1 MEGTYR
7 RKFSGS
13 NRHTS
18 VAVAAAVN
26 DPDVLRDNLA
36 ASPLLVKKNIPLII
50 KQGYQSAARA
60 YNAALD
66 HVAAD
71 VVIFAHQDVYLP
83 QGWGKKLLLTVQWL
97 ELHGKN
103 WGVLGVV
110 GKDTADNLVGGA
122 WSGGQHSKI
131 ETEFSNPMPIV
142 SIDEVVIVVRKDSG
156 LRFDIDLPGFHLY
169 GTDIVQLA
177 LDAGLEA
184 YVFDGPVVHNHP
196 WRTKSGWSY
205 ARAYRYM
212 QRKWWKKLPIY
223 TTGPTIT
230 RSGSPILRNWYG
242 EIKMHIIRKFRPIP
256 ATWRKRHPHP
266 SRIAANMGYEDQ
278 E

>member
-1 MEGTYR
+1 M
-7 RKFSGS
+7 SS
-13 NRHTS
+13 TS
-18 VAVAAAVN
+18 LGIVAAVN
-26 DPDVLRDNLA
+26 DDDILASNLA
-36 ASPLLVKKNIPLII
+36 VSPLIVEKAIPLVVER
-50 KQGYQSAARA
+50 GYQSAATA
-60 YNAALD
+60 YNTALD
-66 HVAAD
+66 RVAAD
-71 VVIFAHQDVYLP
+71 IVIFAHQDVYLP
-83 QGWGKKLLLTVQWL
+83 RGWDKKLLSAIEFLKL
-97 ELHGKN
+97 DGKD

-110 GKDTADNLVGGA
+110 GKDAAGNLVGGG

-131 ETEFSNPMPIV
+131 ETELSNPTPVV
-142 SIDEVVIVVRKDSG
+142 SIDEIVIVVWKDSG

-169 GTDIVQLA
+169 GTDIVQSA
-177 LDAGLEA
+177 LDSGLEA

-242 EIKMHIIRKFRPIP
+242 EIKMRIIRKFRPIP
-256 ATWRKRHPHP
+256 SPWKKRHPHP
-266 SRIAANMGYEDQ
+266 SHIAANMGYEDQ